1 MSIERAAANLLT
13 VCKWCVLLR
22 GNVLRMRSVRSN
34 ILEDRPS
41 EPKSRWSS
49 NSNQP
54 PQVVQG
60 CNRVYCA
67 IYHHLINYPGDH
79 HVAEVFVVFLQHS
92 EAMLLVY
99 PLL

>member
-1 MSIERAAANLLT
+1 MQQVVCHLL
-13 VCKWCVLLR
+13 L
-22 GNVLRMRSVRSN
+22 GNVSCMRSVRSN

-60 CNRVYCA
+60 LCNRVYCA
-67 IYHHLINYPGDH
+67 IYYHFNNYPRDH
-79 HVAEVFVVFLQHS
+79 HIVKVFVVFLQHS
-92 EAMLLVY
+92 EAMSLVN